1 MNNFTELVITRVF
14 DAPRELVYR
23 AFVDPDQLS
32 QWFGPVGWSVP
43 RDTVDMDLRPGGHQR
58 YTMVNDEDAS
68 QMSPINAT
76 IEEIVENELLVGY
89 EEVKGFPGLPD
100 GTRLYMRL
108 EFHDEGGKTRLVIK
122 QGPFTQEMADMTR
135 EGWGSSFTKLD
146 SLLASGQA

>member
-100 GTRLYMRL
+100 GARLYMRL

-122 QGPFTQEMADMTR
+122 QGPFTQELADMTR

-146 SLLASGQA
+146 TLLAA